1 MCVNWN
7 TKIQKG
13 LEKIGLCRN
22 KTYLCGVKI
31 NIKSKRLYI
40 MYLTSEKKEELFSQY
55 GKSNKDTGSVES
67 QVALFSYRIAHLTE
81 HLKKNHKD
89 FATQRSLIKLVG
101 KRRALLDYMKKK
113 DIERYREKR
122 DISFPSCAAASD
134 RHPVRTPAY
143 RSPTASADS
152 HRRWRG
158 YRVWWASP
166 AAGACRAPREW

>member
-1 MCVNWN
+1 
-7 TKIQKG
+7 
-13 LEKIGLCRN
+13 
-22 KTYLCGVKI
+22 
-31 NIKSKRLYI
+31 

-113 DIERYREKR
+113 LFYACLRKL
-122 DISFPSCAAASD
+122 FCFFHKAF
-134 RHPVRTPAY
+134 H
-143 RSPTASADS
+143 SP
-152 HRRWRG
+152 
-158 YRVWWASP
+158 
-166 AAGACRAPREW
+166 

>member
-1 MCVNWN
+1 MENWN

-81 HLKKNHKD
+81 HLRKTTKISLLKD
-89 FATQRSLIKLVG
+89 LWLNWLENVERCLITWRREISIDIVLSLKHWIYVNNYIKTTRVVRVVLLLILPSSSFYLKRIPLKCLV
-101 KRRALLDYMKKK
+101 
-113 DIERYREKR
+113 
-122 DISFPSCAAASD
+122 F
-134 RHPVRTPAY
+134 
-143 RSPTASADS
+143 
-152 HRRWRG
+152 
-158 YRVWWASP
+158 
-166 AAGACRAPREW
+166 

>member
-1 MCVNWN
+1 MENWN

-81 HLKKNHKD
+81 HLKKP
-89 FATQRSLIKLVG
+89 QRF
-101 KRRALLDYMKKK
+101 
-113 DIERYREKR
+113 RYSKIF
-122 DISFPSCAAASD
+122 D
-134 RHPVRTPAY
+134 
-143 RSPTASADS
+143 
-152 HRRWRG
+152 
-158 YRVWWASP
+158 
-166 AAGACRAPREW
+166 